1 MQVHPL
7 EYLHLL
13 MLGPLGNLHLLLL
26 LDLLEDLDPLPL
38 GLDLLDLKVL
48 AERLDLSL
56 MNLSVDLGLQDL
68 DLSNFFKIVIYDKEV
83 WF

>member
-13 MLGPLGNLHLLLL
+13 MLGPLGNLFLLLL

-48 AERLDLSL
+48 AERLDLSR

-68 DLSNFFKIVIYDKEV
+68 DLSNFFKIVIFNYY
-83 WF
+83 FI

>member
-48 AERLDLSL
+48 AERLDLSR

-68 DLSNFFKIVIYDKEV
+68 DLSNFFKIVIFNYY
-83 WF
+83 FI

>member
-26 LDLLEDLDPLPL
+26 LDLLEDLAPLPL

-48 AERLDLSL
+48 AERLDLSR

-68 DLSNFFKIVIYDKEV
+68 DLSNFFKIVI
-83 WF
+83 F

>member
-1 MQVHPL
+1 M

-68 DLSNFFKIVIYDKEV
+68 DLSNFFKIVI
-83 WF
+83 F

>member
-1 MQVHPL
+1 M

-48 AERLDLSL
+48 AERLDLSR

-68 DLSNFFKIVIYDKEV
+68 DLSNFFKIVIFNYY
-83 WF
+83 FI

>member
-13 MLGPLGNLHLLLL
+13 MLGPLGNLFLLLL
-26 LDLLEDLDPLPL
+26 LDLLPL

-48 AERLDLSL
+48 AERLDLSR

-68 DLSNFFKIVIYDKEV
+68 DLSNFFKIVIFNYY
-83 WF
+83 FI

>member
-1 MQVHPL
+1 M

-48 AERLDLSL
+48 AERLDLSR

-68 DLSNFFKIVIYDKEV
+68 DLSNFFKIVI
-83 WF
+83 F

>member
-48 AERLDLSL
+48 AERLDLSR

-68 DLSNFFKIVIYDKEV
+68 DLSNFFKIVIFYYY
-83 WF
+83 FI

>member
-48 AERLDLSL
+48 AERLDLSR

-68 DLSNFFKIVIYDKEV
+68 DLSNFFKIVI
-83 WF
+83 F